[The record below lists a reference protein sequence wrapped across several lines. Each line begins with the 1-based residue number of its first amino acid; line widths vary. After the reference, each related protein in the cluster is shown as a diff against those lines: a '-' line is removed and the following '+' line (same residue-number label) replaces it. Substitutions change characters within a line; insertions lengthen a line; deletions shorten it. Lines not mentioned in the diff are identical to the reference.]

1 MKSSAALSALLLT
14 WTFTTGVMDALS
26 MLALGRVFTA
36 LMTGNVVFVGL
47 SLAGESEFSALRS
60 CWALGTFAAG
70 AVLGGALARA
80 HKDSKLRVW
89 LLTAATLE
97 AALLLASAATLWLAN
112 VHDPQFGVIALTA
125 AAMGLRS
132 ATVVPL
138 ADPDLKTTVLT
149 LTITALAAD
158 SRLARGTGMRWQRRA
173 LSIALL
179 CLGACAG
186 ALGLR
191 AWGLSMSLAAAG
203 VLVWIAAAL
212 FALHPQSA
220 QLPAR

>member
-1 MKSSAALSALLLT
+1 
-14 WTFTTGVMDALS
+14 

-47 SLAGESEFSALRS
+47 SFAGEAEFSALRS
-60 CWALGTFAAG
+60 LWALVTFAAG
-70 AVLGGALARA
+70 AVVGGAMARSHA
-80 HKDSKLRVW
+80 TRPMRVW
-89 LLTAATLE
+89 LLRAATLE
-97 AALLLASAATLWLAN
+97 ALLLFASCATLWVLAARTN
-112 VHDPQFGVIALTA
+112 EPEGDVLYIVIALTA
-125 AAMGLRS
+125 AAMGVRS

-179 CLGACAG
+179 GLGACAG
-186 ALGLR
+186 ALSLR
-191 AWGLSMSLAAAG
+191 TLGLSASLAAAG
-203 VLVWIAAAL
+203 VLVWGAAL
-212 FALHPQSA
+212 VFWLHPSSA
-220 QLPAR
+220 QPLAR